1 MAVTVMPAAAWD
13 LVTLWSDVWDAPRFR
28 GEDRVQKPVLT
39 REALAPLLKLAAS
52 CVVALQENLKG
63 TSQVPAHG
71 AYGAS
76 RELLAAPAS
85 VGNRSLGP
93 VTPAEACDLE
103 DAEALRKAS
112 SWRDFERSDPLY
124 ALMGEVQ
131 EAKVVVEG
139 HVAEETLRRYLDT
152 LVVQGAA
159 SKPKDWVEV
168 WAAMNIPVDS
178 QTAVLSVIVAFCLQH
193 PPPGGLGALLAELI
207 KGHRVKTKAVED
219 AVAQAMRGKE
229 DSEGVLRELLF
240 TIFPKGPNSDWGWSR
255 VGWSW
260 QEWWKICA
268 RVLSSLKPLSAFDEL
283 GLLLERIELSSGEG
297 PEKVTLAKQQMWAG
311 PRLGKVRELL
321 CQFGGCADADV
332 RACVLAT
339 LSAD

>member
-1 MAVTVMPAAAWD
+1 MKRAA
-13 LVTLWSDVWDAPRFR
+13 
-28 GEDRVQKPVLT
+28 E
-39 REALAPLLKLAAS
+39 
-52 CVVALQENLKG
+52 
-63 TSQVPAHG
+63 
-71 AYGAS
+71 
-76 RELLAAPAS
+76 
-85 VGNRSLGP
+85 
-93 VTPAEACDLE
+93 E